1 MNVPSQSGL
10 SLSWLDRATPSAAP
24 PLKNGFCVS
33 FQSFVTCLL
42 AGTPIKSETV
52 AYPDAGT
59 VGAAC
64 WLISS

>member
-1 MNVPSQSGL
+1 MAM
-10 SLSWLDRATPSAAP
+10 RAAVQPVKT
-24 PLKNGFCVS
+24 GFCVS

-42 AGTPIKSETV
+42 AGTPIQSEQF
-52 AYPDAGT
+52 ADLDAGT